1 MNYDYASLL
10 DRAWANL
17 PEELQDHS
25 RFQMPEVDTLIE
37 GNQTIITN
45 FNEIVNALRRKP
57 QHLLTF
63 LSKELAAP
71 ATFDDKRAIVQRV
84 LKKSMITKKVEDYA
98 KIFVL
103 CHECGRPDTKIT
115 ELSGQRI
122 IKCSACGGWWPLRK
136 IK

>member
-17 PEELQDHS
+17 PKELHNHS

-45 FNEIVNALRRKP
+45 FNEIVDVLRRKP

-71 ATFDDKRAIVQRV
+71 ATFDGKRAIVQRV
-84 LKKSMITKKVEDYA
+84 LKRNMIAKRVDDYA

-122 IKCSACGGWWPLRK
+122 IKCTACGGWWPLRK

>member
-1 MNYDYASLL
+1 MNYNYINLL

-17 PEELQDHS
+17 PEKLQNPS
-25 RFQMPEVDTLIE
+25 RFQMPELDTLIE

-45 FNEIVNALRRKP
+45 FSEIADVLRREP

-71 ATFDDKRAIVQRV
+71 ATFDGKRATILRV
-84 LKKSMITKKVEDYA
+84 LKKSMITKKIEDYA

-115 ELSGQRI
+115 ELGGQRI
-122 IKCSACGGWWPLRK
+122 IKCTACGGWWPLRK

>member
-17 PEELQDHS
+17 PEELQNHS

-45 FNEIVNALRRKP
+45 FNEIVDVIRRKP

-71 ATFDDKRAIVQRV
+71 ATFDGKRAIVQRV
-84 LKKSMITKKVEDYA
+84 LKRNMIAKKVEDYA

-115 ELSGQRI
+115 ELSGERI
-122 IKCSACGGWWPLRK
+122 IKCTACGGWWPLRK

>member
-1 MNYDYASLL
+1 MNYDYISLV

-17 PEELQDHS
+17 PEKLQNPS
-25 RFQMPEVDTLIE
+25 RFQMPEPDTLIE

-45 FNEIVNALRRKP
+45 FNEIADVLERKP

-71 ATFDDKRAIVQRV
+71 ATFDGKRATIQRV
-84 LKKSMITKKVEDYA
+84 LKKNMIEKKIEDYA

-115 ELSGQRI
+115 ELSGERI
-122 IKCSACGGWWPLRK
+122 IKCTACGGWWPLRK

>member
-45 FNEIVNALRRKP
+45 FNEIVDVLRRKP

-71 ATFDDKRAIVQRV
+71 ATFDGKRAIVQRV
-84 LKKSMITKKVEDYA
+84 LKRNMIAKKVEDYA

>member
-1 MNYDYASLL
+1 MNYDYTSLL

-17 PEELQDHS
+17 PEELQNHS
-25 RFQMPEVDTLIE
+25 RFQMPELDTLIE

-45 FNEIVNALRRKP
+45 FNEIVDSLGRKP

-71 ATFDDKRAIVQRV
+71 ATFDGKRAIVQRV
-84 LKKSMITKKVEDYA
+84 LKRNMIAKKVEDYA

-115 ELSGQRI
+115 ELSGERI
-122 IKCSACGGWWPLRK
+122 IKCTACGGWWPLRK